1 MSINGL
7 VDENCRNIII
17 KIILLG
23 SNGVGKKSFIKKVNN
38 IKCNKSTPFNHP
50 ELKDKCSNILA
61 YNFSDV
67 KISFIFFMPSLP
79 EKYLGEENEI
89 SSSDE
94 DEEIREKYY
103 IKFTSMKKDIKQFLT
118 LFSNMNNVFVL
129 NVFAFFYDLSDF
141 ETSIDELFLI
151 FQSINKKFKIK
162 ENFNIVF
169 FGTKIDKKKKAK
181 NQIKQDFDEF
191 LTNNP
196 KIKSYEIGTRIN
208 FDFVKFF
215 SNFVK
220 YLLNEEGSS
229 SENIIDQICKK
240 IEEKQGFS
248 KAPKYEKEQISIS
261 PGPAKYLN
269 NIYDTENIQ
278 ERINALIGE
287 NRFNTKLF
295 INKKGP
301 QLYKER
307 TTEKKDDDPFNKFRN
322 QYELEKRKKL
332 QEIAEYLVGSKKGY
346 SFDGAG
352 HNLSSGG
359 NLLAERKK
367 KADERNEL
375 YYSAFR
381 DNIIYGKPKLQKNL
395 RYDSSKTLNNSDDKI
410 DNNQIYNSP
419 IRKSDNN
426 QERFKT
432 IVQEN
437 KSRIFQ
443 DEIDK
448 KQLIMDK
455 FQIKYDKEERN
466 KMRERYKDILYG
478 KNSLQ
483 LKKTDEKIEE
493 LKIKK
498 EQEKNKEETHMYD
511 ISRGL
516 LNEKKGFTML
526 SRRIPV
532 KKEINE
538 APYVYIKSDFD
549 KCVEKYKNDGNK
561 NSSGKNINKNQ

>member
-7 VDENCRNIII
+7 IDENCKNIII

-23 SNGVGKKSFIKKVNN
+23 SSGVGKKSFVKKVNN
-38 IKCNKSTPFNHP
+38 VKCVKSIPFNHP
-50 ELKDKCSNILA
+50 QLKDKCSNILV
-61 YNFSDV
+61 YSFSGV
-67 KISFIFFMPSLP
+67 KISFMFFIPSLP
-79 EKYLGEENEI
+79 EKYSGEENEI

-94 DEEIREKYY
+94 DEDIREKYT
-103 IKFTSMKKDIKQFLT
+103 IKFTSMKKDIKQVLNF
-118 LFSNMNNVFVL
+118 FANMNNVYVL
-129 NVFAFFYDLSDF
+129 NVFTFLYDLSDF

-151 FQSINKKFKIK
+151 FQSVNRKFKIK

-169 FGTKIDKKKKAK
+169 FGTKIDKKKQQK
-181 NQIKQDFDEF
+181 NQIKGELDEF
-191 LTNNP
+191 LSNNP
-196 KIKSYEIGTRIN
+196 NIKTYEIGTRMS

-220 YLLNEEGSS
+220 FLLSKEGTA
-229 SENIIDQICKK
+229 SENIIDQVREK

-248 KAPKYEKEQISIS
+248 KAPKYEKEQTSIS

-269 NIYDTENIQ
+269 NIYDTENIE

-301 QLYKER
+301 QLCKEHISS
-307 TTEKKDDDPFNKFRN
+307 KKDDPFDKFRN
-322 QYELEKRKKL
+322 KYELDKKKKL
-332 QEIAEYLVGSKKGY
+332 QAVAEYLVGAKKGY
-346 SFDGAG
+346 SFDGGAG
-352 HNLSSGG
+352 HNLCNGG
-359 NLLAERKK
+359 KLLAERKK

-375 YYSAFR
+375 YYSAFKG
-381 DNIIYGKPKLQKNL
+381 NIIYGRSRQPKNL
-395 RYDSSKTLNNSDDKI
+395 RYDSSNSLINNEEKINNSQI
-410 DNNQIYNSP
+410 NNSQNGNKVNSP
-419 IRKSDNN
+419 
-426 QERFKT
+426 ERFKT

-443 DEIDK
+443 DEFDK

-455 FQIKYDKEERN
+455 YQVQYDEEERN

-493 LKIKK
+493 LRVKK
-498 EQEKNKEETHMYD
+498 EQEKDREESHMYD
-511 ISRGL
+511 ISKGL
-516 LNEKKGFTML
+516 LNKKKGFTML

-532 KKEINE
+532 KEEINE
-538 APYVYIKSDFD
+538 APYVYLKSDFD
-549 KCVEKYKNDGNK
+549 KCVEKYKSDRSNSVPHK
-561 NSSGKNINKNQ
+561 NSNKY